1 MASFGST
8 SESCGGAFDTAGG
21 MFGVIDDDAKCTGG
35 GQTDSEW
42 KSPGMFE
49 THCLLGAQQ
58 TSFESTTPQRTR
70 PESKAEAGCR

>member
-35 GQTDSEW
+35 GTNRL
-42 KSPGMFE
+42 GME
-49 THCLLGAQQ
+49 I
-58 TSFESTTPQRTR
+58 
-70 PESKAEAGCR
+70 AGDV